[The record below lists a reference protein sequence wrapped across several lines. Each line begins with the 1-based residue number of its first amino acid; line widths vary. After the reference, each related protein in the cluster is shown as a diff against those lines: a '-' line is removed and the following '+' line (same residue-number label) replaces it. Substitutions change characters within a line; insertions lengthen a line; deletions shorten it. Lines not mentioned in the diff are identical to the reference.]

1 MKILIVIIIA
11 FLVLLY
17 VYTYL
22 KYRKGKSNKID
33 TINDFHNRYLK
44 ENTSSKRN
52 TTTQPDNRTNYIT
65 RYNSKVDYV
74 EKDKFKL

>member
-1 MKILIVIIIA
+1 MKILIIIIIA

-33 TINDFHNRYLK
+33 TIGDFHNRYLK
-44 ENTSSKRN
+44 ENTAQKRN
-52 TTTQPDNRTNYIT
+52 AAQSDNNHTNYIT

-74 EKDKFKL
+74 EKHKS

>member
-1 MKILIVIIIA
+1 MKLLIVIIIA

-52 TTTQPDNRTNYIT
+52 TTQSDNRTNYIT

>member
-1 MKILIVIIIA
+1 MKILIVIVIA

-33 TINDFHNRYLK
+33 TINDFHSRYLK

-52 TTTQPDNRTNYIT
+52 TTQSDNRTNYIT